1 MGLPFKA
8 IAVDMDGT
16 FLNEKHDFDHE
27 KFREILTELHQRQVK
42 FIISSGRPYVR
53 LRKDF
58 ADFYSEL
65 SFVTSNGAR
74 LIENDQEVAL
84 QQLAR
89 KDAIGVID
97 FVNQR
102 YADATT
108 LVFHTKQ
115 SYINRDAPKNVKEFL
130 EYFAGCS
137 CIEVSD
143 WSVLPENGI
152 LEVTFHVPDSSI
164 AKEIEAAYNQEFG
177 QKISAFASAKN
188 AVDVNAYGVNK
199 GEGLKLLLEKMDL
212 TGDYLMAFGDGGND
226 VEMLQFAKYSYAMKN
241 GSQEAK
247 DAAKYLAPA
256 NTEDGVF
263 KVIKNYLSNN

>member
-115 SYINRDAPKNVKEFL
+115 SYINRDAPKDVKEFL
-130 EYFAGCS
+130 EYFAGS

-152 LEVTFHVPDSSI
+152 LGVTFHVLDSSI

-188 AVDVNAYGVNK
+188 TVDVNAYGVNK

-212 TGDYLMAFGDGGND
+212 TGDDLMAFGDGDND